1 VITGAAVCPCPPLL
15 IRELS
20 GREPVLPELRDACAE
35 AAGRLARMR
44 PSVIIIAG
52 SAAVTAEWDPG
63 DRLDLSA
70 FAPALRA
77 AGKPGLPPSLG
88 IGALLLDQAEYSG
101 ARILQAI
108 GEDEPAT
115 RCLRLGAELASSD
128 ARAAMLV
135 MGDGSARRSPAA
147 PGSFDER
154 AAAFDAGIERAV
166 RDGDLGALA
175 AVDAALARE
184 LMATGRPAWQVLA
197 GAMPSARPVTEVMY
211 ADAPFG
217 VAYLVALFGQAAR
230 QPDEAAE
237 KENR

>member
-101 ARILQAI
+101 ARILQAT
-108 GEDEPAT
+108 GEDEPAAS
-115 RCLRLGAELASSD
+115 CLRLGAELASSD

-135 MGDGSARRSPAA
+135 MGDGSARRSAAA
-147 PGSFDER
+147 PGAFDER

-166 RDGDLGALA
+166 REGDLDALA
-175 AVDAALARE
+175 ATDPALARE

-197 GAMPSARPVTEVMY
+197 GAMPSRPVTEVLY

-217 VAYLVALFGQAAR
+217 VAYLVALFGQAA
-230 QPDEAAE
+230 AAG
-237 KENR
+237 